1 MERNKMHFGKQRQH
15 DLENQSGAYLI
26 LGENM
31 KAARLKRCLSVTEL
45 ASRAKV
51 NRSTIY
57 HIENGKATV
66 SLFSFFNVLKI
77 LELYDGVFDIIS
89 SDLEGNT
96 IFKRKMMIK
105 ESTKS
110 YKL

>member
-1 MERNKMHFGKQRQH
+1 MERNTKYFGRQRKY
-15 DLENQSGAYLI
+15 DLEQQLDLYRI

-31 KAARLKRCLSVTEL
+31 KAARIKRCFSVSELS
-45 ASRAKV
+45 SRAKV

-57 HIENGKATV
+57 HIENGKPTI
-66 SLFSFFNVLKI
+66 SLFSFFNVLKV
-77 LELYDGVFDIIS
+77 LELYEDVMNIIAL
-89 SDLEGNT
+89 DLQGNT

-105 ESTKS
+105 EATKN

>member
-1 MERNKMHFGKQRQH
+1 MERNKIYFGSQRKY
-15 DLENQSGAYLI
+15 DLEIQSDPYRI

-31 KAARLKRCLSVTEL
+31 KAARLKRCFSVTEL

-66 SLFSFFNVLKI
+66 SLFSFFNLLKI
-77 LELYDGVFDIIS
+77 LELYDDVFSVIS
-89 SDLEGNT
+89 NDQHGNT

-105 ESTKS
+105 ESTKN